1 MQTTENRKKW
11 WLKKPTDEQNDKK
24 EMQKETQ
31 ESYKMTQNNYKDND
45 WRQKEA
51 ANFKEA

>member
-1 MQTTENRKKW
+1 MNKMIR
-11 WLKKPTDEQNDKK
+11 K
-24 EMQKETQ
+24 EMQKTQ
-31 ESYKMTQNNYKDND
+31 ESYKMTQNNYKEND